1 MVLSIASAAVI
12 AALFLSLSVEADRT
26 LRESGP
32 YLKGYRFGY
41 FVAGLCCLLALAAL
55 YQCTVAIRELVHPGP
70 SPLVLAGA
78 VAAARGIV
86 RRRRLGWILFPVPCL
101 LTPWFM
107 ATLTGTQI
115 AEHAAWAGA
124 SCLLPAAAGYAL
136 RRWCEFDD
144 VVERSHPP
152 PSLRPDG
159 RVAS

>member
-32 YLKGYRFGY
+32 HLKGYRFGY
-41 FVAGLCCLLALAAL
+41 FVAGVCCLLALAAL

-78 VAAARGIV
+78 IAAAGGIV
-86 RRRRLGWILFPVPCL
+86 RRRRLGWILLPVPCL

-107 ATLTGTQI
+107 GSLTAVQFATG
-115 AEHAAWAGA
+115 AAWAVA
-124 SCLLPAAAGYAL
+124 SCFLPAAAAYAL
-136 RRWCEFDD
+136 RRWREFDD
-144 VVERSHPP
+144 VVERAHPP
-152 PSLRPDG
+152 ASLNPDR